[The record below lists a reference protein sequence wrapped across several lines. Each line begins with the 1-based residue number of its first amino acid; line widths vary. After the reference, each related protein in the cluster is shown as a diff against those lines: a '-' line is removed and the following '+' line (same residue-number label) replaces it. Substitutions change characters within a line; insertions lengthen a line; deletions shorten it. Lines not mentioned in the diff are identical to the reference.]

1 MNWLARL
8 KKTQIL
14 PQTDATNAT
23 KPGFVAFVASIAA
36 PIQKKEGVS
45 AAANDP
51 AQAVGLVASL
61 AVSTPVSS
69 QTPVFIEPPEPP
81 TDPNAWREL
90 ATAYHLHHFTCPTC
104 IAAGRGA
111 EYGLRCGTGA
121 ALWASYENT

>member
-8 KKTQIL
+8 KKTQIP

-23 KPGFVAFVASIAA
+23 KPGFVAFVASIPA

-51 AQAVGLVASL
+51 AQTVGLATSL

-90 ATAYHLHHFTCPTC
+90 AAAYHLHHFKCSAC
-104 IAAGRGA
+104 IAAGRGTG
-111 EYGLRCGTGA
+111 YGLRCGTGA
-121 ALWASYENT
+121 ALWTSCQNT

>member
-8 KKTQIL
+8 KKTQIP

-36 PIQKKEGVS
+36 PIQKTEALS
-45 AAANDP
+45 PAANDP
-51 AQAVGLVASL
+51 AQTVGLVDSL
-61 AVSTPVSS
+61 PVTS
-69 QTPVFIEPPEPP
+69 QTPVSTEPAEPP

-90 ATAYHLHHFTCPTC
+90 ATAYHLHHFKCPAC

-111 EYGLRCGTGA
+111 VYGLRCGTGA
-121 ALWASYENT
+121 ALWTSYQNT

>member
-8 KKTQIL
+8 KKTQIP

-23 KPGFVAFVASIAA
+23 KPGFVAFVASIPA

-45 AAANDP
+45 AAATDP
-51 AQAVGLVASL
+51 AQAVGLVTNL
-61 AVSTPVSS
+61 PVTTPVTS
-69 QTPVFIEPPEPP
+69 QTPVSTEPAEPPA
-81 TDPNAWREL
+81 DPNAWREL

-111 EYGLRCGTGA
+111 VYGLRCGTGA
-121 ALWASYENT
+121 ALWTSYQNT

>member
-8 KKTQIL
+8 KKTQIP
-14 PQTDATNAT
+14 PQIDATNAT
-23 KPGFVAFVASIAA
+23 KPGFVAFVASIPA
-36 PIQKKEGVS
+36 PIQKTEGVS

-51 AQAVGLVASL
+51 VQTVELVTKL
-61 AVSTPVSS
+61 PVTTPVTS
-69 QTPVFIEPPEPP
+69 QTPVSTEPAEPP

-111 EYGLRCGTGA
+111 VYGLRCGTGT